1 MPQNTLNQY
10 SFQAPPA
17 SRGTSSAPA
26 SFGTVGRSMYGV
38 SANQQAANALSP
50 TFGPRDTQPFANA
63 YTAARNPQTPNAPQ
77 TPQSSP
83 APASTQPALPDWMNP
98 QTMAIF
104 QSLFQGGGQSALP
117 GGVNRAAYTQDINRA
132 GGLSALQRQQQ
143 SFPGMPVNPYA
154 GTDVTRLAND
164 PFSGTSAARDLFR

>member
-50 TFGPRDTQPFANA
+50 TFGPRDTQ
-63 YTAARNPQTPNAPQ
+63 TPNAPQ

-98 QTMAIF
+98 QTMAMF